1 MNDFDK
7 GRLLFIVTFIID
19 EPPMDGQAPR
29 AINVPAFV
37 ADWQT
42 AADRAKDY
50 LAAFPST
57 PEARQLKGD
66 AKLKLQSIM
75 LGGTILT

>member
-1 MNDFDK
+1 MNDLD
-7 GRLLFIVTFIID
+7 GRQLFIVTFIID
-19 EPPMDGQAPR
+19 EPPMDGQQPR
-29 AINVPAFV
+29 AFNIPAYV

-50 LAAFPST
+50 LAAFPTT

-66 AKLKLQSIM
+66 QKLKLQSIM

>member
-1 MNDFDK
+1 MNDLD
-7 GRLLFIVTFIID
+7 GRQLFIVTFVID

-37 ADWQT
+37 KDWQQ
-42 AADRAKDY
+42 AAECAKDY
-50 LAAFPST
+50 LAAFPTT

-66 AKLKLQSIM
+66 QKLKLQSIM
-75 LGGTILT
+75 MGGTILT